1 MAEIFF
7 SDNCCTWD
15 HLSACFSWVFP
26 LFTVNDILY
35 LFVSHVL
42 FSYMLHIVVW
52 SRDWNKHLHLVK
64 TRKMD
69 EIFEMKHQT
78 LFLMC
83 SLLVDIL
90 PSSFLIFVCQI
101 HLRNLLECSVFSMIY
116 TWYLWKIWR
125 LLIGPLL
132 IINIKVEI
140 VLKHWHLETQRPY
153 IQKESQIFVVVSH
166 HYK

>member
-1 MAEIFF
+1 
-7 SDNCCTWD
+7 
-15 HLSACFSWVFP
+15 
-26 LFTVNDILY
+26 
-35 LFVSHVL
+35 
-42 FSYMLHIVVW
+42 
-52 SRDWNKHLHLVK
+52 
-64 TRKMD
+64 MD